1 MNELKLFISNCGAQ
15 GILILLM
22 FAVVSVLVTCTQSAA
37 LAAVE
42 TGDANVEDL
51 DGEATRRR
59 RVSSRFRPQRNFRPQ
74 RRRGGYFP
82 RWLFGG

>member
-1 MNELKLFISNCGAQ
+1 MNGLKLFISNCGAQ

-22 FAVVSVLVTCTQSAA
+22 FAVVSVLVTSTQSAA

-51 DGEATRRR
+51 DVEATRRR
-59 RVSSRFRPQRNFRPQ
+59 RVRNFRPQ